1 MSDIDPSVVD
11 LLVNKH
17 YDALKSVARAKRRG
31 SRSDVMLLTTDLLH
45 ETWFKLRKGSEWTD
59 EAHFLRTCAVAMRQV
74 IIDSAR
80 KHVRTKRGGGV
91 VHEDFEDWQ
100 HVLPDFSETPEELLV
115 INDLIEKL
123 QSETPEL
130 AEIVDLRYFGGF
142 TESETAKILDT
153 SERTV
158 RRKWKLARAWL
169 ATEMV

>member
-31 SRSDVMLLTTDLLH
+31 SRDDVMLLTTDLLH
-45 ETWFKLRKGSEWTD
+45 ETWFKLRQRSEWTD

-115 INDLIEKL
+115 INDLIETL
-123 QSETPEL
+123 QTETPEL

-142 TESETAKILDT
+142 TETETAKILNT

-169 ATEMV
+169 ATEMA